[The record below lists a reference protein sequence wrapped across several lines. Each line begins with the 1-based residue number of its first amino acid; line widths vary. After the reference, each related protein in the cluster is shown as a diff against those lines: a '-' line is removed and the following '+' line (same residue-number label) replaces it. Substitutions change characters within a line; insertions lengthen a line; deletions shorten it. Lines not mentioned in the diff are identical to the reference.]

1 MAETYTANP
10 FPLLSLKEYAEL
22 VKQSVEIL
30 PQETVLHR
38 MTGDG
43 PGSLLIAP
51 DWVRN
56 KKKVLNT
63 LNAMIGCL

>member
-1 MAETYTANP
+1 
-10 FPLLSLKEYAEL
+10 
-22 VKQSVEIL
+22 VEIL